1 MSLLKHEFI
10 YEEIDKQ
17 TCNLISFHIFQTYK
31 ITINLRVTIVALV
44 YNLIPV
50 TLIETN

>member
-1 MSLLKHEFI
+1 MSLLKHVFI

-17 TCNLISFHIFQTYK
+17 SGNLISFDIFQTYK
-31 ITINLRVTIVALV
+31 MTIYLRVRIVVLV

>member
-1 MSLLKHEFI
+1 MPLLKHVFI

-17 TCNLISFHIFQTYK
+17 TGNLISFYIFRTYK
-31 ITINLRVTIVALV
+31 ITIYLRVRIVALV
-44 YNLIPV
+44 YNLISV